1 MRNIGSGYFAI
12 GITRETPPKL
22 LAASV
27 TERFDICVPDHGS
40 AEAGEAGEAKQSKR
54 LSHKAQIPETC
65 EGSVEATPAP
75 AGRSPIPIHCAVA
88 CLGI

>member
-27 TERFDICVPDHGS
+27 SERFDRCVPDHGS
-40 AEAGEAGEAKQSKR
+40 AEAGEAKQSKR
-54 LSHKAQIPETC
+54 LSHKAQIPEPC
-65 EGSVEATPAP
+65 EGYVEATPAP
-75 AGRSPIPIHCAVA
+75 AECSQIPIRCTVA
-88 CLGI
+88 CLWI